1 MQMIYNYIL
10 GFDTEDNKWFHNVE
24 AESLFMNSNPV
35 YDPDIKEY
43 RSEYCDDGTFL
54 PLTDD
59 LMLKFYKKI
68 IELNKLEDENGSKKT
83 VSTNE

>member
-1 MQMIYNYIL
+1 MIYNYIL
-10 GFDTEDNKWFHNVE
+10 GFDTEDNNWFHNVE

-35 YDPDIKEY
+35 YDPNIKQY

-68 IELNKLEDENGSKKT
+68 IELNKLEEDKNG
-83 VSTNE
+83 V